1 MKGVVSTMEMKDSR
15 KALETADERMRIIAP
30 LLVPNLSRSELS
42 LLKGKLSEDFDVSVR
57 TIDRYL
63 ASYTSGGFEALKP
76 QGKNNNSNYKIP
88 ENIVQEAILLRR
100 EQPNRSVPTIIQ
112 ILELEGKVEPGFL
125 KRTTLQD
132 ALARA
137 GYSASMMKMYQ
148 NDGYASQRF
157 QRLHRHDLWQGDI
170 KYGPT
175 LVIDGVP
182 TQTYM
187 SCLIDDATRYILHAE
202 FYPNMEQSIVEDTL
216 HKAVVKYGAPRR
228 VYFDNGSQYKSR
240 WMKRACGLMG
250 IRLLH
255 ARPRNPQGKGKQE
268 RFNETVDQFLDEVAL
283 KLPDSVQELNTLFH
297 AWLSE
302 CYTHDIHSALGTT
315 PEIAFKS
322 DSMPPRFIDTA
333 VLARAFLHCES
344 RKTDK
349 SGCISF
355 QGKKYDLGVRYAGRR
370 VDVVYD
376 PANVEV
382 LTIEI
387 PGEIPF
393 QVRELHVGE
402 HVVPRPK
409 RKELERANVDHSR
422 LLAAVSR
429 EYEKREQQRFRAIS
443 YTSEMEG
450 GDD

>member
-1 MKGVVSTMEMKDSR
+1 MEMKDSK
-15 KALETADERMRIIAP
+15 KATETADGRMQIIAP
-30 LLVPNLSRSELS
+30 LLVPNLSRREIAE
-42 LLKGKLSEDFDVSVR
+42 LKGKLSNDYEISVR
-57 TIDRYL
+57 TIGRYL

-76 QGKNNNSNYKIP
+76 QGKSNNSKYKIP
-88 ENIVQEAILLRR
+88 EHIIQEAIQLRR
-100 EQPNRSVPTIIQ
+100 EQPNRSIPTIIQ

-137 GYSASMMKMYQ
+137 GYSASMMKLYQ
-148 NDGYASQRF
+148 DNGYASQRF
-157 QRLHRHDLWQGDI
+157 QRTHRHDLWQGDI

-175 LVIDGVP
+175 LLIGGVP

-228 VYFDNGSQYKSR
+228 IYFDNGSQYKSH

-250 IRLLH
+250 IRLLY

-268 RFNETVDQFLDEVAL
+268 RFNETVDQFIDEVNL
-283 KLPDSVQELNTLFH
+283 NLPDTVQELNMQFN

-302 CYTHDIHSALGTT
+302 CYTHAAHSALGTT

-322 DSMPPRFIDTA
+322 DSMPPRFIDSA
-333 VLARAFLHCES
+333 VLARAFLHCET
-344 RKTDK
+344 RKADK

-355 QGKKYDLGVRYAGRR
+355 QGRKYDLGVKYAGKR

-376 PANVEV
+376 PANVDT

-402 HVVPRPK
+402 HVAARPK
-409 RKELERANVDHSR
+409 RKDVERVPVDHSR
-422 LLAAVSR
+422 LLDAVSQ
-429 EYEKREQQRFRAIS
+429 EYGKREQQRFRAIS
-443 YTSEMEG
+443 YTSELEG
-450 GDD
+450 GAD